1 MRNLAAA
8 MKNPSLTV
16 YTYTGSGT
24 QPFAF
29 NTKLPPFDDLRVRQA
44 LVMAIDR
51 GKLLQAITNDIDKE
65 QSVRGR
71 ILDQCE
77 DDGALPFDPAKA
89 KQLLKDYGK
98 PVQFKLL
105 MPAEP
110 RGRSFGQVLQE
121 FWKQVGA
128 ESSSWSKLPSCP
140 CP

>member
-1 MRNLAAA
+1 MRNVAAA

-51 GKLLQAITNDIDKE
+51 GKLLQAITYDIDKE

-71 ILDQCE
+71 ILDQ
-77 DDGALPFDPAKA
+77 
-89 KQLLKDYGK
+89 
-98 PVQFKLL
+98 
-105 MPAEP
+105 M
-110 RGRSFGQVLQE
+110 
-121 FWKQVGA
+121 
-128 ESSSWSKLPSCP
+128 
-140 CP
+140 